1 MMKLKSLLIL
11 VLFVQCTLAQ
21 KTYKIAFYNTE
32 NLFDTI
38 DGPNDDAE
46 FLPQS
51 KAQWNGARY
60 NEKLIHIRQVMTDLN
75 RPMIVG
81 FSEIENKS
89 VLTDLIQD
97 GYSNYGIVHYESPD
111 LRGIDVGMIYDKKLL
126 SLKESGNIR
135 FVLPGD
141 STPLT
146 RDIVWAKFKCNK
158 ESIYVM
164 VNHWPSRRSG
174 ADASEPKRIKA
185 AETGAHFID
194 SILSVDPNAK
204 IVFLG
209 DLNDHPQDKAPKIIE
224 ARLNPVITA
233 QSGEFGGSYNY
244 KEEWGILD
252 HIYVSKGLSS
262 GKVRMKENS
271 GKISSFPYLITE
283 YKGNKVP
290 FRTYAGDKFLGGYS
304 DHFPVSIEI
313 LVP

>member
-1 MMKLKSLLIL
+1 MKLKSLLVL
-11 VLFVQCTLAQ
+11 VLFVQCTFAQ

-46 FLPQS
+46 FLPSS
-51 KAQWNGARY
+51 KSQWNGTRY
-60 NEKLIHIRQVMTDLN
+60 NEKLTHIRQVMNDLN

-89 VLTDLIQD
+89 VLTDLIKE
-97 GYSNYGIVHYESPD
+97 GYSTYGIVHYESPD

-126 SLKESGNIR
+126 SLKESGKIR

-141 STPLT
+141 TTPLT

-158 ESIYVM
+158 DYIYVM

-174 ADASEPKRIKA
+174 TDTSEPKRIKA
-185 AETGAHFID
+185 AEAGVMFID
-194 SILSVDPNAK
+194 SIMKVNPLAK
-204 IVFLG
+204 IVYLG
-209 DLNDHPQDKAPKIIE
+209 DLNDHPQDKAPQIIQQ
-224 ARLNPVITA
+224 RLIPAITA
-233 QSGEFGGSYNY
+233 ASGEFGGSYNY

-252 HIYVSKGLSS
+252 HIYVSKGMSTGS
-262 GKVRMKENS
+262 VRLKENS

-304 DHFPVSIEI
+304 DHLPVSIEI